1 MNRVLRAE
9 VKMMIRCEILYRQ
22 EDEPR
27 VDHKNVGRCSMSRRS
42 ELGRCSDVKN
52 AASQVASLSWVDMRN
67 PKQESVGDWH

>member
-1 MNRVLRAE
+1 VNRVLRAE

-27 VDHKNVGRCSMSRRS
+27 VDHKNVGRCS
-42 ELGRCSDVKN
+42 DVKN

>member
-1 MNRVLRAE
+1 
-9 VKMMIRCEILYRQ
+9 MMIRCEILYRQ

-27 VDHKNVGRCSMSRRS
+27 VDHKNV
-42 ELGRCSDVKN
+42 GRCSDVKN